1 MKIVQGRR
9 PTQRDIALTS
19 GMSQAAVSLVLNR
32 VEPCTVSE
40 AARKRILEIADHL
53 GYVPNRVAQSLKST
67 RTRTLACVVPDITNP
82 TYPSLVRG
90 FQSVADGA
98 GYDVMIY
105 DTDGTRERELRAL
118 QWLLQGH
125 VDGVLAAFF
134 HLSEAEILP
143 LVKRGVALVQ
153 VESQAHR
160 ASKHIDKVYVD
171 NAAAAQAM
179 TAELIARG
187 HSRVA
192 LLSCAIGPGHE
203 RQRGYR
209 AAMQLARLPICEIS
223 ADEFTQAAGERCMAQ
238 FLRGR
243 HDCTAVFAANDL
255 LAIGAM
261 TALHAQGLRIPQDMA
276 VAGFDDIPSAQLL
289 HPPLSTVHRSE
300 QAMGR
305 FAAERL
311 LLQLNDGP
319 RPAGSFELPYKVVL
333 RGSV

>member
-1 MKIVQGRR
+1 MNYE
-9 PTQRDIALTS
+9 PMAN
-19 GMSQAAVSLVLNR
+19 MSQAAVSLVLNR

-40 AARKRILEIADHL
+40 AARKRIIEIADHL
-53 GYVPNRVAQSLKST
+53 GYVPNRVAQNLKST
-67 RTRTLACVVPDITNP
+67 RTRTLAVVVPDITNP
-82 TYPSLVRG
+82 TYPALVRG

-134 HLSEAEILP
+134 HLSEAEIMP
-143 LVKRGVALVQ
+143 LVKRGTALVL

-160 ASKHIDKVYVD
+160 PSTDIDKVYID
-171 NAAAAQAM
+171 NASAADAM
-179 TAELIARG
+179 TAALIARG
-187 HSRVA
+187 HSHIA
-192 LLSCAIGPGHE
+192 LLSCAIGPGNE

-209 AAMQLARLPICEIS
+209 AAMQRAGFPICEIS
-223 ADEFTQAAGERCMAQ
+223 ASEFTQSAGERCMEQ
-238 FLRGR
+238 FLQGR
-243 HDCTAVFAANDL
+243 HECTAVFAANDL

-261 TALHAQGLRIPQDMA
+261 AALHAHGLRIPQDMA
-276 VAGFDDIPSAQLL
+276 VAGFDDIPAAQLL
-289 HPPLSTVHRSE
+289 HPALSTVHRSE

-311 LLQLNDGP
+311 LSQLHDGP
-319 RPAGSFELPYKVVL
+319 KPAAGFELPYQLIL
-333 RGSV
+333 RASI